1 MRRERDMGGLFTLEA
16 MSLLNTVFAKAESV
30 LLARNLKS
38 YKQRISSSFII
49 CNRRTYSQ
57 EQVVIKIS
65 ALCVLLVL
73 ILDSPSLNQVNCLK
87 KKAGQQVPTT
97 RKSRLIDTI
106 PFPYEYIYIK

>member
-1 MRRERDMGGLFTLEA
+1 M
-16 MSLLNTVFAKAESV
+16 
-30 LLARNLKS
+30 
-38 YKQRISSSFII
+38 
-49 CNRRTYSQ
+49 
-57 EQVVIKIS
+57 IKIS

-73 ILDSPSLNQVNCLK
+73 ILDSSSLNQVNCLK

>member
-1 MRRERDMGGLFTLEA
+1 
-16 MSLLNTVFAKAESV
+16 MSLLNTVFAKAEPV

-38 YKQRISSSFII
+38 YMQEKLAFGI
-49 CNRRTYSQ
+49 CNMAGVAYSD

-73 ILDSPSLNQVNCLK
+73 ILDSPSLNQVNGL
-87 KKAGQQVPTT
+87 KKAGKRVPTT